1 MSILLTFVASV
12 ILLSAAIYSFFV
24 WLRIRNLGT
33 LQITTS
39 QVAYDEATFGH
50 ILTWDKYCFYIH
62 GKPVWLI
69 SGEFHYW
76 RLPDRNRWR
85 EVLMQYKAAGLNCI
99 RIYFCWAY
107 HSPDQGEYH
116 FDGNRDIEY
125 LMNLCEEL
133 ELFVLAAP
141 GPYIC
146 AETQAGGEYSF

>member
-1 MSILLTFVASV
+1 MSILITLAALLIV
-12 ILLSAAIYSFFV
+12 IAAGIYSFLV
-24 WLRIRNLGT
+24 WLRIRNLGSSS
-33 LQITTS
+33 ITTS
-39 QVAYDEATFGH
+39 QVAYDEATFGD

-76 RLPDRNRWR
+76 RLPDRTRWKQ
-85 EVLMQYKAAGLNCI
+85 VLMQYKASGLNCI

-107 HSPDQGEYH
+107 HSPDEGVYH
-116 FDGNRDIEY
+116 FEGNRDLEY

-146 AETQAGGEYSF
+146 AETQAGGKIFC